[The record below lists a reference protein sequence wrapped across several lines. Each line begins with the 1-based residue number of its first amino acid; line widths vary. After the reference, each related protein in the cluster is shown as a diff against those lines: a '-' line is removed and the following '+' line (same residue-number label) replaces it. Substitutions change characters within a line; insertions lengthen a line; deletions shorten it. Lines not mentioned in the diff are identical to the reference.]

1 VGEYVGI
8 AKISK
13 LLYDRLIQCADSNPK
28 LSYDMDCLVQ
38 IASEHPIYYFRM
50 EGLDWAE
57 IDDLEQL
64 ARAQKVLERIEAT

>member
-1 VGEYVGI
+1 
-8 AKISK
+8 
-13 LLYDRLIQCADSNPK
+13 
-28 LSYDMDCLVQ
+28 
-38 IASEHPIYYFRM
+38 M

>member
-1 VGEYVGI
+1 
-8 AKISK
+8 
-13 LLYDRLIQCADSNPK
+13 
-28 LSYDMDCLVQ
+28 MDCLVQ
-38 IASEHPIYYFRM
+38 IASEHPVYYFRM